1 MDAKAI
7 AAFVE
12 YVGRPLLEDVRLIL
26 EKLEVLKLPIERQ
39 DIERAVKSLIV
50 LHLVGEILRAITY
63 ISIGWLVCAT
73 VRSVL

>member
-7 AAFVE
+7 AAFIE
-12 YVGRPLLEDVRLIL
+12 YCCRPLLEDVRLIL
-26 EKLEVLKLPIERQ
+26 EKLEELKLPIERQ